1 MTPPPPQPPPGPD
14 RRPYGSVRLPAP
26 VAVRPLTR
34 RPAGPAPS
42 GRWYGPRVPLPPL
55 SIVTLRRTTP

>member
-1 MTPPPPQPPPGPD
+1 M
-14 RRPYGSVRLPAP
+14 RLPAP